1 MTERLKAAAPCV
13 SFSVAAVGEFRVSDV
28 PADQAPL
35 PGTPEHQA
43 VFGNEEFCIRVELGD
58 LIRVEN
64 VPVSKLPS
72 AMLKQAGPH
81 QS

>member
-13 SFSVAAVGEFRVSDV
+13 SFSVSAVGDFRVSDV
-28 PADQAPL
+28 PADQAPP

-43 VFGNEEFCIRVELGD
+43 VFGKEEFCIRVELGD
-58 LIRVEN
+58 VVNVERVAIN
-64 VPVSKLPS
+64 KLPK